1 MPTTIK
7 LKLKT
12 KCFTKSSRNQFDL
25 EKLKDQK
32 IVEVFQARLG
42 GKMGALRVLDSD
54 LILANSLKEVL
65 FSTAVKKKSHF
76 RRQRKKTQP
85 WVTKRVWICATRDG
99 SRNNRSTQA
108 LKQDQSTE
116 T

>member
-1 MPTTIK
+1 MLTIVQ

-25 EKLKDQK
+25 ERLKDPK
-32 IVEVFQARLG
+32 IVEVFQAKFG
-42 GKMGALRVLDSD
+42 GKVGAFCILDSD
-54 LILANSLKEVL
+54 RILAKSLKKKVL
-65 FSTAVKKKSHF
+65 FSTAEKDF
-76 RRQRKKTQP
+76 GRQRKKTQP
-85 WVTKRVWICATRDG
+85 WVTKRFWICAIRDG

-116 T
+116 K